1 MRLFFFFS
9 FSMNLTSSISF
20 GLVLTIRDRSA
31 GLTLQSQRWPKACSI
46 IEAPTLLHFGWA
58 SSRQLGSSHHI
69 VAGGTTLAVVDGQL
83 PVLHALTTGAGHP
96 NPLFEA
102 QLLTAGVGGEKN
114 QGRKRR
120 RREGVEMQRKR
131 WWPQERSAWW
141 FRKREKE
148 REREGERLGE
158 DAVNTYFLLESE
170 KSWEQRQ
177 DPSPVL
183 SFSSNTITHPTGP
196 KHPKIICR
204 YETEAITIPE
214 ALQSSS
220 DHLIKDHV
228 PFKTFQQKLWLC
240 PDKDKWLLFHC
251 NILSLL

>member
-1 MRLFFFFS
+1 
-9 FSMNLTSSISF
+9 MNLTSSVSL
-20 GLVLTIRDRSA
+20 GLVLTVRDRST
-31 GLTLQSQRWPKACSI
+31 GLTLQPQRWPKARSI
-46 IEAPTLLHFGWA
+46 IEAPTLLHFGRA
-58 SSRQLGSSHHI
+58 SSHQLGSSHHI

-83 PVLHALTTGAGHP
+83 PVLHALTTRAGHP

-114 QGRKRR
+114 QERKWR
-120 RREGVEMQRKR
+120 RREGVVMQRKR
-131 WWPQERSAWW
+131 WWPRERSAWW
-141 FRKREKE
+141 FKKRE
-148 REREGERLGE
+148 REGEGERLGE
-158 DAVNTYFLLESE
+158 SDAVNTYFLLESE

-183 SFSSNTITHPTGP
+183 SFSSNTINHPSGP

-204 YETEAITIPE
+204 HKTEAIIIPE

-228 PFKTFQQKLWLC
+228 PFKTFQQKLWMR